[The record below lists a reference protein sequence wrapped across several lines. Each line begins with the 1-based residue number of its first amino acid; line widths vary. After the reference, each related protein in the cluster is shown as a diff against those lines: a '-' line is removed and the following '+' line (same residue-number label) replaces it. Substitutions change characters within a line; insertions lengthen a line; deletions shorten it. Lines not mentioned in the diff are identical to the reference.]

1 MTESSGSPGADHE
14 HEHPH
19 EHDGHEHHRDE
30 PMSMPRWVPIL
41 IGAILVTIAAFAVFT
56 GLRYRTDAPLG
67 GAVKERRERTST
79 PAPPG
84 EPGAGASLVLHGEEG
99 DTTPAANEPVAGRS
113 RAVIT
118 GGPAGVQSVVR
129 IWARRGMVLNVLPED
144 SMVFVNDVQV
154 GHVNQF
160 NTMDEVYEFAQPG
173 SYTVRIVAP
182 NGTQSQYI
190 ITASDDA
197 KQEIARISARL

>member
-1 MTESSGSPGADHE
+1 MMTASDPQHTSPPAD
-14 HEHPH
+14 PPPP
-19 EHDGHEHHRDE
+19 DRDE
-30 PMSMPRWVPIL
+30 RISMPKWIPIL
-41 IGAILVTIAAFAVFT
+41 IGVVLVTIAGLAVFT
-56 GLRYRTDAPLG
+56 GVRFRQQEPLG
-67 GAVKERRERTST
+67 GAVQERRERAST

-84 EPGAGASLVLHGEEG
+84 EPDAGASLMVHGEEG
-99 DTTPAANEPVAGRS
+99 DTTPTANAPVEGRS

-118 GGPAGVQSVVR
+118 GGPQGVQAVVR

-144 SMVFVNDVQV
+144 AMVFVNDVPI

-160 NTMDEVYEFAQPG
+160 NTMDEVYDFAQPG

-182 NGTQSQYI
+182 NGAESKYI

-197 KQEIARISARL
+197 KQEVARISAKL